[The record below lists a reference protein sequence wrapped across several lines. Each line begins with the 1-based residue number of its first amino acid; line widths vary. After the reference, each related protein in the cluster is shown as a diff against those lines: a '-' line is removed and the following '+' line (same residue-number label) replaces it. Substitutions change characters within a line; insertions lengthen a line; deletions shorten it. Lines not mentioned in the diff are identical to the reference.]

1 MTTAVGGLE
10 RIGGV
15 RHAELKLVYI
25 CKVIHGLSRVIH
37 MYEFNM

>member
-15 RHAELKLVYI
+15 RHAELKL
-25 CKVIHGLSRVIH
+25 KVIHGLSRVIH